1 MKSQQSLK
9 SNCAIRSSS
18 SWLLIRQQ
26 LVPELAQ
33 QCINVVYTA
42 DRASRVVTV
51 RDDKFYSYQCF
62 VMCQDDFT
70 RTDWANS
77 NQQVMKAFSNN

>member
-1 MKSQQSLK
+1 M
-9 SNCAIRSSS
+9 
-18 SWLLIRQQ
+18 
-26 LVPELAQ
+26 
-33 QCINVVYTA
+33 YTA

>member
-1 MKSQQSLK
+1 M
-9 SNCAIRSSS
+9 
-18 SWLLIRQQ
+18 
-26 LVPELAQ
+26 
-33 QCINVVYTA
+33 YTA

-77 NQQVMKAFSNN
+77 NQQVMKAFSYNQLNHYFDWWLGELKLSREHSQRQ